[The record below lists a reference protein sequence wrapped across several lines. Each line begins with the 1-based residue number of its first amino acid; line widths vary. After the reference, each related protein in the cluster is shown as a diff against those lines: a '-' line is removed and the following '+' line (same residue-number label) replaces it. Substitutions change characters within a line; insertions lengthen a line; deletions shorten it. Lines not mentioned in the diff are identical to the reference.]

1 MTTLPMAQPPE
12 EKTKEDE
19 NKTQAELDYDEAV
32 EFMANDDMAQA
43 ANLFHNAFIGFEQD
57 KDISGVAK
65 ASDRLGDICAMR
77 KDFDGAKKHYDRA
90 FEICQEAE
98 DAFSILDLHKKIADL
113 HAVCGKHKEA
123 INLYLDVIDDL
134 SAMKNHEGVIK
145 TFEKMAGVYMEMGNR
160 EMAADCY
167 RTAASIHQNFK
178 HTRHA
183 EALMK
188 KAEEV
193 LAEK

>member
-1 MTTLPMAQPPE
+1 MTTLPMAQPPAE
-12 EKTKEDE
+12 ENKDDE
-19 NKTQAELDYDEAV
+19 NKTQAEQDYDGAV
-32 EFMANDDMAQA
+32 AFIAEDEIAQA
-43 ANLFHNAFIGFEQD
+43 ANLLHNALIGFEQD
-57 KDISGVAK
+57 NNTNGVAK
-65 ASDRLGDICAMR
+65 ASDRLGDICAAR

-90 FEICQEAE
+90 FKICEEAE
-98 DAFSILDLHKKIADL
+98 DGFSVFELHRKIADL

-134 SAMKNHEGVIK
+134 SAMQNHEGVIK
-145 TFEKMAGVYMEMGNR
+145 AFEKMAGIYVEMANR

-167 RTAASIHQNFK
+167 RSAASIHQNFK
-178 HTRHA
+178 HPRHA

-193 LAEK
+193 LTAN